1 MTQEDKDFFKR
12 VTTYAAKN
20 CKDLDPKKTK
30 SSVQLDKLMPVF
42 QEIANESGQGVED
55 VLVRYMDLSMEAAAT
70 KAGKNTTDIFDIQD
84 GEFGSG
90 GVDLFHS

>member
-12 VTTYAAKN
+12 VTTYAEKH

-42 QEIANESGQGVED
+42 QEIANESGQNVED
-55 VLVRYMDLSMEAAAT
+55 VLVRYMDLSMETPLIFSISRTVNLEAAEWTCSILSA
-70 KAGKNTTDIFDIQD
+70 
-84 GEFGSG
+84 
-90 GVDLFHS
+90 

>member
-1 MTQEDKDFFKR
+1 MTQEDKVFFKR
-12 VTTYAAKN
+12 VTTYAEKHY
-20 CKDLDPKKTK
+20 KDLDPKKTK

-42 QEIANESGQGVED
+42 QEIANESGQSVED

-70 KAGKNTTDIFDIQD
+70 KAGKNTTDIFDIPD